1 MRTRLDEKTRHQLLQ
16 KSKEADVTK
25 SYGTTRYDRKNL
37 QHIYNSVS
45 AFNKIDMNALFKAN
59 LLSFFIPVQGETDN
73 YEVEV
78 LFDGILD
85 AINREL
91 QRNSWGFEYKV
102 VYRAIIDA
110 INKQD
115 IYVSCTCPDW
125 KYRMAYWSSKGRY
138 NSGHPQVVPA
148 RITNPNDSQGAG
160 CKHVMKVLADLDWAL
175 KLASCVT
182 NYITYMEEHYPDK
195 YFNVIFPALYGVSY
209 QQAIT
214 DGIIEPPEDE
224 LDDIEDIPIED
235 EEPTPDELEEPQEE
249 PEEEEEETV

>member
-1 MRTRLDEKTRHQLLQ
+1 MKRIDEATRHQLLN
-16 KSKEADVTK
+16 KSKDAEVTK
-25 SYGTTRYDRKNL
+25 SYGTTRYERRNL

-45 AFNKIDMNALFKAN
+45 AFNKIDMNACFKAN
-59 LLSFFIPVQGETDN
+59 LLSFFVPVQGEHDN

-85 AINREL
+85 SINREL
-91 QRNSWGFEYKV
+91 KNNSWTFEYKV

-175 KLASCVT
+175 KLASCIT
-182 NYITYMEEHYPDK
+182 NYVTYMEEHYPDK
-195 YFNVIFPALYGVSY
+195 YFDIIFPALYGMKY
-209 QQAIT
+209 IDAINQ
-214 DGIIEPPEDE
+214 GIIEPPEDE
-224 LDDIEDIPIED
+224 LDDVEDIPIEEPEND
-235 EEPTPDELEEPQEE
+235 EEEEETPEEE
-249 PEEEEEETV
+249 PEEEVE